1 MESVENKILK
11 HIKPLKQGSI
21 LFTEDFREYGSATA
35 VKTALHRLVKKKV
48 LGHLA
53 RGIYAKPTYSELFNQ
68 YVLPSAEQVAVAIA
82 KRDKARLLPT
92 GVYAQ
97 YILGLSTQIPLK
109 LVYLTDASPRT
120 IKIGKQS
127 IRFVKTTPK
136 NLALK
141 GKISKLVVQA
151 LKEIGKGK
159 VTELELEKIQEL
171 LQKENKNDLKHDI
184 ALAPQWI
191 AEIMAKAL

>member
-1 MESVENKILK
+1 MESTENKILK

-53 RGIYAKPTYSELFNQ
+53 RGIYAKPTYSDLLNQ

-92 GVYAQ
+92 GIYAQ
-97 YILGLSTQIPLK
+97 YILGLSTQIPLR

-120 IKIGKQS
+120 IKIAKQS
-127 IRFVKTTPK
+127 IRFIKTTPK

-141 GKISKLVVQA
+141 GKISKLVIQA

-159 VTELELEKIQEL
+159 VTEQELKKIQEL